1 MNWCISTF
9 THDFSTKCKCW
20 FNLKYAYII
29 YIQSLQS
36 TRDFKCMCTCFRALI
51 MALQSFRRN
60 HRLLNVNYTNP
71 GLIDLMELM
80 NMMVLT
86 KLEAATTSNLIAI
99 FGEKC

>member
-1 MNWCISTF
+1 
-9 THDFSTKCKCW
+9 
-20 FNLKYAYII
+20 
-29 YIQSLQS
+29 
-36 TRDFKCMCTCFRALI
+36 